1 MAMVHN
7 IVAVGVFPDQEQAR
21 GAIDELRRAGFNN
34 DEIGFLTR
42 VRAADPEATVAAD
55 AASGMIGGGVIG
67 GVLGAAASLL
77 IPGLGPAIAGG
88 ILAVTFGGA
97 ALGAAAGGLVG
108 AFRGLG
114 LSERDAR
121 FYQQELAAGHTI
133 VTVKTPDETGYN
145 DALAIL
151 RENGAY
157 DATTQRGVINAT
169 PPVRPYGTTDH
180 EDTNNPDTPNATNE

>member
-7 IVAVGVFPDQEQAR
+7 IVAVGVFSNEEQAR
-21 GAIDELRRAGFNN
+21 GAIDELRHAGFSN

-77 IPGLGPAIAGG
+77 VPGLGPAIAGG

-121 FYQQELAAGHTI
+121 FYQQKLAAGHTI
-133 VTVKTPDETGYN
+133 VTVKTPDESGYN
-145 DALAIL
+145 DSLTIM
-151 RENGAY
+151 RKHGAY
-157 DATTQRGVINAT
+157 DATTQRSIINAT
-169 PPVRPYGTTDH
+169 PPIRPYGTTDH
-180 EDTNNPDTPNATNE
+180 EDTGNPNATNE